1 MKICHLI
8 TSIDRGGAE
17 NHLIS
22 LIKKQNKN
30 SKIVLI
36 YLRGNDYWKK
46 ELEAIGVTVIKVKF
60 LKLINIFRLIGVFI
74 ELKKIILK
82 FNPNIVHA
90 HLSSMELLASL
101 IKFFYP
107 TKINLVITKHLDS
120 FFLEASSGQNSLI
133 KGMFIDRFI
142 FKNSDQIIC
151 ISKQV
156 KSYFKYFFATRNNKI
171 KVIYYV
177 VDQNYFN
184 KDSGFKKSK
193 IINLIKK
200 KTQNNEFLICCI
212 ARQVKQKSLDFLIS
226 SFSEYCKKN
235 PNSKLLLVGN
245 GPERNN
251 LIRLSKNKNIYK
263 KIIWINFSEQVK
275 DLMDM
280 ADVFVLTSQYEGF
293 GMVFLEAM
301 LTNTPIIST
310 NVSAIPEVIRNNYNG
325 ILIKP
330 NNMNQMILALNRIKN
345 KKLVKKFSA
354 NSKKLLSSKF
364 HLNTMNE
371 KTNSVYNSLLRK

>member
-22 LIKKQNKN
+22 LIKKQNKS

-46 ELEAIGVTVIKVKF
+46 ELEAIGVRVVKIKF
-60 LKLINIFRLIGVFI
+60 LKLINIFKLISAFI
-74 ELKKIILK
+74 EIKKIIFK

-120 FFLEASSGQNSLI
+120 FFLEASRGKNSLI
-133 KGMFIDRFI
+133 KGMFVDRFI
-142 FKNSDQIIC
+142 LKNSDKIIC

-156 KSYFKYFFATRNNKI
+156 KSYFKPVFTTPSKI
-171 KVIYYV
+171 KVIYYG
-177 VDQNYFN
+177 VDQKYFK

-193 IINLIKK
+193 VINLIRK

-212 ARQVKQKSLDFLIS
+212 ARQVKQKSLDFLIL
-226 SFSEYCKKN
+226 SFAEYCKKN
-235 PNSKLLLVGN
+235 LNSKLLLVGN

-251 LIRLSKNKNIYK
+251 LIRLSKKKNIYK
-263 KIIWINFSEQVK
+263 KIIWVNFSEQVK
-275 DLMDM
+275 DLMHM

-345 KKLVKKFSA
+345 KKLIKKFSA
-354 NSKKLLSSKF
+354 NSKKLLSGKF

-371 KTNSVYNSLLRK
+371 KTNNVYNSLLSK